1 MDIFIGILVAVLA
14 VGFVCFVIAKS
25 IIDKKNGK
33 SCCCD
38 CSKCS
43 AHCNSKRIEN

>member
-1 MDIFIGILVAVLA
+1 MGTIIGIIVAVLA
-14 VGFVCFVIAKS
+14 VGFVGFVIVKS

-43 AHCNSKRIEN
+43 VNCNSKKIEN

>member
-1 MDIFIGILVAVLA
+1 MGTVIGIIVAVLA
-14 VGFVCFVIAKS
+14 VGFVGFVIVKS

-38 CSKCS
+38 CSKCIGN
-43 AHCNSKRIEN
+43 CKSKKNDN